1 MSKPKVLVADDEE
14 NVRLDLRLRLAR
26 EGFEVVTVETASA
39 ALEALQSDT
48 PDVVLCDLRGTSDH
62 DAPLLTATNLRIAL
76 DNAAARLR
84 MRVPL
89 VLASGLDPYVLD
101 GIAATLVHTH
111 ALPKPF
117 SRNALRALVARVT
130 GVT

>member
-1 MSKPKVLVADDEE
+1 MLHALLAEDDDGHATLVVDGLAGLAWVQRVTTLAE
-14 NVRLDLRLRLAR
+14 AR
-26 EGFEVVTVETASA
+26 EVLRVAV
-39 ALEALQSDT
+39 

-62 DAPLLTATNLRIAL
+62 DAPLLTATGLRIAL
-76 DNAAARLR
+76 DNACARLR
-84 MRVPL
+84 VRVPL
-89 VLASGLDPYVLD
+89 VLTSGVDPYVLD
-101 GIAATLVHTH
+101 GIAGALVDVY

>member
-1 MSKPKVLVADDEE
+1 VLHALLVEDDADHAALVVDG
-14 NVRLDLRLRLAR
+14 LHGLAR
-26 EGFEVVTVETASA
+26 VQHVATAD
-39 ALEALQSDT
+39 EARKIIRTLV

-76 DNAAARLR
+76 DNASARLR

-89 VLASGLDPYVLD
+89 VLASGIDPHVLHE
-101 GIAATLVHTH
+101 IAGALVDVY

-130 GVT
+130 GVTP

>member
-1 MSKPKVLVADDEE
+1 MLHALLVEDDDGHADLVVDGLREVAHVQRVATADEA
-14 NVRLDLRLRLAR
+14 RAILRTL
-26 EGFEVVTVETASA
+26 V
-39 ALEALQSDT
+39 

-62 DAPLLTATNLRIAL
+62 DAPLLTATGLRIAL
-76 DNAAARLR
+76 DKACARLQ
-84 MRVPL
+84 MRVPM
-89 VLASGLDPYVLD
+89 VLTSGLDPHVLD

-117 SRNALRALVARVT
+117 SRSNLRALVARVT

>member
-1 MSKPKVLVADDEE
+1 MLHALLVEDHDGHAALVADG
-14 NVRLDLRLRLAR
+14 LRGLAWVQRVTTLADAR
-26 EGFEVVTVETASA
+26 EVLRVAV
-39 ALEALQSDT
+39 
-48 PDVVLCDLRGTSDH
+48 PDVVLCDLRGTSDVSPTE
-62 DAPLLTATNLRIAL
+62 AATDIRIAL
-76 DNAAARLR
+76 DNACARLR
-84 MRVPL
+84 VRVPL

>member
-1 MSKPKVLVADDEE
+1 VLHALLVEDDDDHAAL
-14 NVRLDLRLRLAR
+14 VVDGLRDLAR
-26 EGFEVVTVETASA
+26 VQHVATAD
-39 ALEALQSDT
+39 EARAILRT
-48 PDVVLCDLRGTSDH
+48 LVPDVVLCDLRGT
-62 DAPLLTATNLRIAL
+62 AAGEPLIAATDLRIAL
-76 DNAAARLR
+76 DNASVRLR

-89 VLASGLDPYVLD
+89 VLASGLDPHVLE
-101 GIAATLVHTH
+101 GIAGALVDVY

>member
-1 MSKPKVLVADDEE
+1 MLHALLVEDD
-14 NVRLDLRLRLAR
+14 VGHAALVVDGLRDLAR
-26 EGFEVVTVETASA
+26 VQHVATAD
-39 ALEALQSDT
+39 EARAVLRT
-48 PDVVLCDLRGTSDH
+48 LVPDVVLCDLRGTSDH

-117 SRNALRALVARVT
+117 SRSNLRALVARVT
-130 GVT
+130 GVTA

>member
-1 MSKPKVLVADDEE
+1 MLHALLVEDDDGHADLVVDGLREVAHVQRVATADEA
-14 NVRLDLRLRLAR
+14 RAILRTL
-26 EGFEVVTVETASA
+26 V
-39 ALEALQSDT
+39 

-76 DNAAARLR
+76 DNASARLR

-89 VLASGLDPYVLD
+89 VLTSGLDSHVLD
-101 GIAATLVHTH
+101 GIAGALVDVY

>member
-1 MSKPKVLVADDEE
+1 MLHALLVEDDADHAALVVDG
-14 NVRLDLRLRLAR
+14 LHGLAR
-26 EGFEVVTVETASA
+26 VQHVATAD
-39 ALEALQSDT
+39 EARAILRT
-48 PDVVLCDLRGTSDH
+48 LVPDVVLCDLRGT
-62 DAPLLTATNLRIAL
+62 AAGEPLIAATDLRIAL
-76 DNAAARLR
+76 DNASVRLR

-89 VLASGLDPYVLD
+89 VLASGLDPHVLE
-101 GIAATLVHTH
+101 GIAGALVDVY